1 MANIPEIA
9 VEVPN
14 GYWGDL
20 GIKLYNNHFDDDVPV
35 DICGMDLITIG
46 ENMPCFNRQSD
57 LNIGYYE
64 TLDDWKTVE
73 RGSFGR
79 SSSLFFEG
87 ICYIPLDHKQS
98 ARTIKIEAA
107 VRLPSDI
114 EDVMLDKSLS
124 KLNLTVMA
132 VPVTEQLASAFTFS
146 FNVDSPSPGSVRTDP
161 IEAHEVDITS
171 DPSRKNAVVT
181 GGQVWLDYTVT
192 FPPQKTAPFR
202 MSVLTPSDNG
212 RAVATI
218 TDMAFGDD
226 WSNCLCVGSEVHLP
240 SSYGVTYQ
248 QSDNLNTF
256 MQKDYGSTAA
266 NYTEYITNSGWTIKQ
281 GNHDSPK
288 DDQFTVRAKVQ
299 MTDHPWTSHDRQ
311 FEVYLAMQ
319 FGDIIV
325 VSSSLVTAI
334 RPQTGAYSHNITDIY
349 GNFTSDYLYTWER

>member
-1 MANIPEIA
+1 MANILEIA

-20 GIKLYNNHFDDDVPV
+20 GIKLYNDHFDDDVPV

-114 EDVMLDKSLS
+114 EDVMSAKSLS

-256 MQKDYGSTAA
+256 MQKDYASTAA